1 MWSII
6 TSQSAVELAFMR
18 VLYRQD
24 LTVAPFTTLPLNSNG
39 WPRPRP
45 HPARPSVARMR
56 HRAIQPT
63 RFAW

>member
-24 LTVAPFTTLPLNSNG
+24 LTVAPSVAPFTNLPLNSTR
-39 WPRPRP
+39 WPKLGL
-45 HPARPSVARMR
+45 HPARPSVARMP
-56 HRAIQPT
+56 H
-63 RFAW
+63 